1 MFDIC
6 ARKEAIPARIQEMD
20 KSLDEKGNAT
30 LVAEDALKKLQVRK
44 NEKETDIKAKEEA
57 INKHQAQLYAIKNN
71 KEYTALQN
79 EIDSIKADIS
89 LLEEEIINL
98 FDEIE
103 TAQAKREEE
112 KRTLDEEEQKVET
125 EKTAIK
131 AEGEQLS
138 KQLDGFNA
146 ERTALAGNVDT
157 TVLKQYERIREN
169 RGRLAIVPVKGDL
182 CGACNM
188 LLRPQIINETRI
200 GKNIVYCENCARILY
215 AAD

>member
-1 MFDIC
+1 
-6 ARKEAIPARIQEMD
+6 MD
-20 KSLDEKGNAT
+20 TSLDEKGNAT
-30 LVAEDALKKLQVRK
+30 LAAEDALKKLQVRK

-57 INKHQAQLYAIKNN
+57 VNKHQAQLYTIKNN

-89 LLEEEIINL
+89 LLEEEVINL

-103 TAQAKREEE
+103 TAQATREKE
-112 KRTLDEEEQKVET
+112 KKILDEEKQKVET
-125 EKTAIK
+125 EKTGIK

-138 KQLDGFNA
+138 KQLDGLNA
-146 ERTALAGNVDT
+146 ERTALAGSVDT
-157 TVLKQYERIREN
+157 AVLKQYEKIREN

-188 LLRPQIINETRI
+188 LLRPQVINETRI
-200 GKNIVYCENCARILY
+200 GKNIVYCENCARMLY